1 MSAEKHA
8 KLIEI
13 VRRKYKSQTRFA
25 QALGWSVSKANKAL
39 NGGQPWSDKD
49 ITQVA
54 QVLDMSSYSIARLVQ
69 SHAFAL
75 NDPDEVAI
83 VGMQLP
89 NFNDGSAGW
98 DEPVDDEGLGVW
110 KLPKVAMKAFT
121 NSSADRIAMVQVKGN
136 AMSPMYNPGDFLM
149 IDNSVTS
156 PASTGDYLIN
166 TGVNLEL
173 RIVEPLVGFKDPTVE
188 LRSYNSVIPARQ
200 VALRDLNISGRVI
213 GHCRPR

>member
-1 MSAEKHA
+1 MGAEKHA

-54 QVLDMSSYSIARLVQ
+54 QVLEMSSYSVARLVH

-89 NFNDGSAGW
+89 HFNEGS
-98 DEPVDDEGLGVW
+98 DDEDDTRDYDGLGVW
-110 KLPKVAMKAFT
+110 KLPKFAIKAFT
-121 NSSADRIAMVQVKGN
+121 ESSADRIAMIQVKGN
-136 AMSPMYNPGDFLM
+136 AMSPIYNPGDFLM
-149 IDNSVTS
+149 IDNSVTVPS
-156 PASTGDYLIN
+156 STGDYLIN
-166 TGVNLEL
+166 TGLNLEI
-173 RIVEPLVGFKDPTVE
+173 RIIEPLVGFKDPTVE
-188 LRSYNSVIPARQ
+188 LRSYNSIIPARQ
-200 VALRDLNISGRVI
+200 VALRDVNISGRVV